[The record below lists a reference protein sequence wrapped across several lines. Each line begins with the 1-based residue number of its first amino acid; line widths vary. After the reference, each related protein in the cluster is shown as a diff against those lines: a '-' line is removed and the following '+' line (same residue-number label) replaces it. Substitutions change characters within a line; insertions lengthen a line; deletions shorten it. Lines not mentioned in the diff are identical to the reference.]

1 RDPCST
7 TPPPTAPTTAGRRT
21 SSEENDMSDLLRN
34 VLAATVFALLGIVI
48 FVLTFVIVDRVTPYS
63 LWKEIVEEKNTALA
77 LLLGAASIGS
87 CISIAHALHSPLP
100 AVSNTAVL

>member
-1 RDPCST
+1 
-7 TPPPTAPTTAGRRT
+7 
-21 SSEENDMSDLLRN
+21 MSDLLRN

-77 LLLGAASIGS
+77 LLLGAASIGI
-87 CISIAHALHSPLP
+87 CIIIAS
-100 AVSNTAVL
+100 AVH